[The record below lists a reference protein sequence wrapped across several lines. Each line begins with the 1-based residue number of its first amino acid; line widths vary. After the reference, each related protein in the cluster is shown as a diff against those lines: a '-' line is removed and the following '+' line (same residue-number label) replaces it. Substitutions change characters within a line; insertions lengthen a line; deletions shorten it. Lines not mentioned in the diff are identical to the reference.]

1 MKFPTCLVSS
11 PPMTNSGKV
20 DCLRISLLAQRGL
33 CQQGTPEEQDMLLL
47 SLAAASLEAL
57 SVTVPYSRKERI
69 EEVLLQLCRQ
79 GPP

>member
-11 PPMTNSGKV
+11 PSMTNSGEV

-33 CQQGTPEEQDMLLL
+33 YQQGTLEKQDMLLF

-57 SVTVPYSRKERI
+57 CVKVPYSRREKV
-69 EEVLLQLCRQ
+69 EVLLQLCRQ